1 MRWSS
6 WSHFY
11 LIFTVILFVDELEY
25 SQAFTISSFNT
36 GNSCYTGTKL
46 MKKIQNPTMLANT
59 KTAGDHG
66 CAKKNIV
73 TLPQYLEELN
83 VEKDLASALCQAA
96 SACIEISNKLKTL
109 PITAYLEDDVQEGE
123 TNVQGE
129 IQKPMDVIA
138 NEIFVNSLQNHVAA
152 LASEEEEDIIYGRGS
167 KYEIA
172 FDPLDGSSNLDVSIP
187 TGSIFG
193 IGNYEKEHAF
203 SKSGRN
209 LVAAGYTVY
218 SSSLELV
225 ISITKQD
232 GELITSGFTLADD
245 QFLQKHSEWKE
256 NCGIDANKFILSRP
270 NMKCPESGSYY
281 SLNDGREPDWPLGLQ
296 KWIHDA
302 KRGQTPS
309 GTVYSSRYVCSLCA
323 DVHRTFIK
331 GGWAGNPRPHLRLL
345 YEAAPLAHIAE
356 ACGGRGSD
364 GVQNLLDITPK
375 ALHERTSVFIGS
387 INDVRELESYGDVQQ
402 SKKTYKV

>member
-1 MRWSS
+1 MSA
-6 WSHFY
+6 
-11 LIFTVILFVDELEY
+11 D
-25 SQAFTISSFNT
+25 
-36 GNSCYTGTKL
+36 
-46 MKKIQNPTMLANT
+46 
-59 KTAGDHG
+59 DHG
-66 CAKKNIV
+66 FAEKNIV

-83 VEKDLASALCQAA
+83 VEKDLASTLCQAA
-96 SACIEISNKLKTL
+96 SACIEISAKLKTL
-109 PITAYLEDDVQEGE
+109 PITSYLEDDVREGD

-129 IQKPMDVIA
+129 IQKPMDVVA
-138 NEIFVNSLQNHVAA
+138 NEIFVNTLENHVAA
-152 LASEEEEDIIYGRGS
+152 LASEEEEDIMFPFLPVRS
-167 KYEIA
+167 
-172 FDPLDGSSNLDVSIP
+172 
-187 TGSIFG
+187 G
-193 IGNYEKEHAF
+193 IGDYEKEHAF

-209 LVAAGYTVY
+209 LLAAGYTVY

-225 ISITKQD
+225 ISVTKED
-232 GELITSGFTLADD
+232 GELIASGFTLADD
-245 QFLQKHSEWKE
+245 QFLQRHSEWEE
-256 NCGIDANKFILSRP
+256 NSGIDANKFILSRP

-309 GTVYSSRYVCSLCA
+309 TTVYSSRYVCSLCA

-364 GVQNLLDITPK
+364 GVRNLLDITPK
-375 ALHERTSVFIGS
+375 ALHDRTSVFIGS
-387 INDVRELESYGDVQQ
+387 RNDIRELESYGDVQQ
-402 SKKTYKV
+402 CKKTYKV